1 MRVENKCLHIGA
13 TNRYVSLTVSLLSEQ
28 NLLFGLMKDISD
40 QVNYDKKLDK
50 VKLETISTT
59 DELIMKQMRVAQE
72 IASLLG
78 ETTAETKVALL
89 NLKKMLRDSVATED
103 EE

>member
-1 MRVENKCLHIGA
+1 MENKCLHIGA

-89 NLKKMLRDSVATED
+89 NLKKMLQDSVARED
-103 EE
+103 KE